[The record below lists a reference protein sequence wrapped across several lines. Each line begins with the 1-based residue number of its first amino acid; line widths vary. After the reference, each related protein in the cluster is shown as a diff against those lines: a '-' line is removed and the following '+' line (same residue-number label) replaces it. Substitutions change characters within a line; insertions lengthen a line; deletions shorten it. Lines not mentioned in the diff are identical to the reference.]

1 MIQLN
6 IMSEGGTDSSKR
18 KAFAVF
24 LALGLLKHYGRAYS
38 YYLQYA
44 PAMANPYFWKC
55 RIKM

>member
-44 PAMANPYFWKC
+44 PAMANPYF
-55 RIKM
+55 